1 MRPHV
6 LRVLF
11 AAIVVAVM
19 VLPYAAM
26 FAPASAATI
35 KPKYHLTTYVHP
47 AFRSKAFWQK
57 GALTTSH
64 ILDPVLD
71 FAEKFAEHAHIKL
84 EKPKEPYARALLLL
98 PKGVSLR
105 DIRELARYMV
115 ITGVYPTHLYTVV
128 AGWVTPTSI
137 DKISRLGFVAAIL
150 PDVRIDEL
158 LASTSKPIYAVD
170 KAKVKKAL
178 EELLGRG
185 DRIALEKLVE
195 GKRPSIDLAKAEK
208 LAKQK
213 PSLKNPA
220 VLPTEGSGFGP
231 IHYTVNIT
239 KAIDVWYKYGD
250 MGQNTTIAI
259 IDTGVD
265 YASPGL
271 GLDAIARDSNGIPL
285 ILDSDEYGLVLT
297 PVTAK
302 PVNSTYVYTN
312 LSQLYFFMP
321 PMFVFKYDMGF
332 AYVAGCW
339 LDYKLPEYWQV
350 PPEVTNS
357 TLPPHF
363 GLVVRVLYT
372 PLGTIAFTVPAI
384 IYDSNNDGYYDSILL
399 DMNTAYYYLYK
410 AAQECGV
417 ADYFPQPLVSKP
429 DYSFVNETPITY
441 GNEIAA
447 LDLNGDG
454 YYDFSVGTLSGHVND
469 ALGLVLFQE
478 YGVLP
483 QVMKGLQEGEGIL
496 VQNIWETWTFE
507 SLGYIW
513 PGMDIWNGQYFDL
526 EYDFYSHGTFCATT
540 AAGRPAYALTGYG
553 PISGGWSIVTGQAP
567 EAKIAAA
574 SALWLGNVVTS
585 IYFFSGFDEVTKYG
599 TPYFIEPVPGTQNP
613 WTAFAGG
620 IWYWSYTGN
629 HQVDE
634 TSNSYGISAWALWGW
649 ASGMDPISVIFDY
662 TSAVSGTAHFVAAG
676 NGGPGWGTVTVPGA
690 ASMVITVGAATEFT
704 YRPLF
709 GYLPGG
715 NKEIV
720 SWSDRGPAETFL
732 SKPDV
737 AAIGSF
743 AFAMGRP
750 WDALTW
756 GYLSGFLAFDLFG
769 GTSQATPMTAGVA
782 ALVVTMYKELHNGA
796 RMPAPL
802 LKSVL
807 MSSAYDTGFDPF
819 SQGAGFVDALKAVE
833 TVMGEGTIV
842 YNKDF
847 MKAYQALLDDDVT
860 TFTYYAASS
869 LGLTWFEP
877 KLVFVPSLGL
887 NKETLVI
894 KGHGIYRVYAVT
906 PKLVYSHNLC
916 GAVGVTMLAPCSG
929 GKVRLDL
936 GSMNRVA
943 DMRILAIINPRFYE
957 RYDMIEISMTYP
969 FKYFNTTGRY
979 TGYHGGI
986 LYNGIEL
993 WAWFDLNHDG
1003 KIEPGE
1009 TARIQYDLRGAN
1021 SFHLQ
1026 VAKLREQLAEIKRL
1040 VSLYTGVDV
1049 SNYPV
1054 KLLLVY
1060 RAFFNDWS
1068 GTHTYTYAKI
1078 EIKTYR
1084 FSYWYDVRPSA
1095 RYVYVNGERTVTVY
1109 AHRPPVK
1116 GIEAGYVVVEN
1127 LFTHEKVLVPTTVV
1141 GIYTLSNP
1149 YSSVTMSYSR
1159 YRWIESRNLYKN
1171 YYLRGVFDYTWRYES
1186 GDWRVIP
1193 LVITNPAIK
1202 YLLVEVTWPASDK
1215 NYASNLDVQVY
1226 GPYVYRM
1233 LVEGDG
1239 NYTDA
1244 NGAVLYPVAP
1254 MPVHGLQ
1261 LGAKLTDDFTMFFDE
1276 PAPGYARIIVPVSG
1290 PGIYRIVVRNIQFS
1304 GQSLEEPFTI
1314 KITPVSVRL
1323 YPSTLYL
1330 YPGSSRTVRV
1340 VMYLPSRLS
1349 HPSIAIDSTNEL
1361 FKVVSGALYYGDP
1374 SVFSKYFYTK
1384 TLSTFARSTWRSTVF
1399 LATLYVKAQSTAT
1412 SGYYELPYMVSLNG
1426 IPVTSVGNT
1435 CCGSTSYT
1443 LYWSILPL
1451 ELTAVVR

>member
-1 MRPHV
+1 MKPQV

-11 AAIVVAVM
+11 AAIVIAVM
-19 VLPYAAM
+19 ILPYAAM
-26 FAPASAATI
+26 FAPASAAQS

-47 AFRSKAFWQK
+47 AFRSKVFWQK
-57 GALTTSH
+57 GVLTTSH
-64 ILDPVLD
+64 VLDPVIG
-71 FAEKFAEHAHIKL
+71 FAEKFAKHAHLEIK
-84 EKPKEPYARALLLL
+84 KPQEPYARALLLL
-98 PKGVSLR
+98 PKGVSLK
-105 DIRELARYMV
+105 DVKELSRYMV
-115 ITGVYPTHLYTVV
+115 ITGVYPTHLYTIVS
-128 AGWVTPTSI
+128 GWVTPTSI
-137 DKISRLGFVAAIL
+137 DKIARLGFVAAIL

-158 LASTSKPIYAVD
+158 LASTGKPVYAAD
-170 KAKVKKAL
+170 KAEAKKAL
-178 EELLGRG
+178 EELLARG
-185 DRIALEKLVE
+185 DRAALEKLAE
-195 GKRPSIDLAKAEK
+195 GKKPSIDLAEARK
-208 LAKQK
+208 LARQK

-220 VLPTEGSGFGP
+220 ALPAEDAGFGP

-239 KAIDVWYKYGD
+239 RAIDVWYNYGD

-271 GLDAIARDSNGIPL
+271 GLEAIARDEYGIPL
-285 ILDSDEYGLVLT
+285 ILDADEYGLVLT
-297 PVTAK
+297 PVTAE

-312 LSQLYFFMP
+312 ISQLYFFMP
-321 PMFVFKYDMGF
+321 PMFVFKYSMGF

-339 LDYKLPEYWQV
+339 LDYNLTEYWQV
-350 PPEVTNS
+350 PEEVTNS
-357 TLPPHF
+357 SLPPHF

-372 PLGTIAFTVPAI
+372 PIGTVAFTVPTI
-384 IYDSNNDGYYDSILL
+384 MYDSDNDGYYDSILL
-399 DMNTAYYYLYK
+399 DMSTAYYYLYQ

-417 ADYFPQPLVSKP
+417 ADYFPSPATSSP
-429 DYSFVNETPITY
+429 DYSFADETPITY

-447 LDLNGDG
+447 LDLDGDG
-454 YYDFSVGTLSGHVND
+454 YYDFSVGTLAGYVND
-469 ALGLVLFQE
+469 AQALVLLQE
-478 YGVLP
+478 FGYL
-483 QVMKGLQEGEGIL
+483 QQIMEGLEEGEGISVML
-496 VQNIWETWTFE
+496 LWETWSFE

-513 PGMDIWNGQYFDL
+513 PGMDIWAGQYFDL

-540 AAGRPAYALTGYG
+540 AAGRPAFALTGYG
-553 PISGGWSIVTGQAP
+553 PIGGGWSIVTGQAP

-585 IYFFSGFDEVTKYG
+585 IYFFSGFDEE
-599 TPYFIEPVPGTQNP
+599 TPYGSDITIEPVPGTQNP

-620 IWYWSYTGN
+620 IWYWSYTGD

-634 TSNSYGISAWALWGW
+634 TSNSYGISGWAIWGW
-649 ASGMDPISVIFDY
+649 ASGMDPVSIVFDY
-662 TSAVSGTAHFVAAG
+662 TSAISGTAHFVAAG

-704 YRPLF
+704 YRPF
-709 GYLPGG
+709 YGYLPGG

-743 AFAMGRP
+743 AYAMGRP
-750 WDALTW
+750 WDALAW

-782 ALVVTMYKELHNGA
+782 ALVVTMYKALHNGA

-807 MSSAYDTGFDPF
+807 MSSAYDTGFDAF

-833 TVMGEGTIV
+833 TVMGEGTVV

-847 MKAYQALLDDDVT
+847 MKVYRALLGDDT
-860 TFTYYAASS
+860 ATFTYGAGSS
-869 LGLTWFEP
+869 FELSWFEP

-887 NKETLVI
+887 GKETLVV
-894 KGHGIYRVYAVT
+894 KGHGIYRVYAVK
-906 PKLVYSHNLC
+906 PKLIYSHSLC
-916 GAVGVTMLAPCSG
+916 GAAGVTMLAPCSG

-936 GSMNRVA
+936 G
-943 DMRILAIINPRFYE
+943 DMGFVDMKVLAIIDPRFYE
-957 RYDMIEISMTYP
+957 RYDMIEISMVYP
-969 FKYFNTTGRY
+969 FKYFSTAGRY
-979 TGYHGGI
+979 TSYSEGI
-986 LYNGIEL
+986 EFNGIEL

-1003 KIEPGE
+1003 QIQRGE

-1021 SFHLQ
+1021 AFHIQ
-1026 VAKLREQLAEIKRL
+1026 VAKLREQLAEIKKL

-1060 RAFFNDWS
+1060 RVFFNDWS
-1068 GTHTYTYAKI
+1068 GTSAHAYAEI
-1078 EIKTYR
+1078 RIKTYK
-1084 FSYWYDVRPSA
+1084 FSYWYNVRPST
-1095 RYVYVNGERTVTVY
+1095 RYIYANGETQVAIHAY
-1109 AHRPPVK
+1109 RPPLR
-1116 GIEAGYVVVEN
+1116 GIDAGYVVVEN
-1127 LFTHEKVLVPTTVV
+1127 LRTHEKVLVPTTLI
-1141 GIYTLSNP
+1141 GTYTLSNP
-1149 YSSVTMSYSR
+1149 YSSVTMSYTK
-1159 YRWIESRNLYKN
+1159 YRWVESRSLYKN
-1171 YYLRGVFDYTWRYES
+1171 YYLRGAFDYTWRYES

-1239 NYTDA
+1239 NYTDT

-1261 LGAKLTDDFTMFFDE
+1261 LGAELTDDFTMFFDE
-1276 PAPGYARIIVPVSG
+1276 PAPGYSRIIVPVDG
-1290 PGIYRIVVRNIQFS
+1290 PGVYRIVVRNIQFS
-1304 GQSLEEPFTI
+1304 GQSLEEPFTV

-1323 YPSTLYL
+1323 YPSRLYL
-1330 YPGSSRTVRV
+1330 HPGSGSVVRV
-1340 VMYLPSRLS
+1340 VMYLPTRIS
-1349 HPSIAIDSTNEL
+1349 HPSMGIDSTNEL

-1384 TLSTFARSTWRSTVF
+1384 TLSTFARSTWRSTIF
-1399 LATLYVKAQSTAT
+1399 LAKLYVKAQATAT
-1412 SGYYELPYMVSLNG
+1412 TGYYELPYMVSLSG
-1426 IPVTSVGNT
+1426 IPVTSVGNI

-1451 ELTAVVR
+1451 EVTAVVR